1 METVKNLE
9 ELENAVVVSLSPSD
23 GGSPDVAT
31 FEQAF
36 GEHSELFGK
45 MRAKATK
52 RKAARQAKKITR
64 IENRGKRKAARQ
76 TVRAQQQE
84 ARQTRKD
91 VRKTRKVARKE
102 LEPVE
107 PEYEEP
113 QYEEPLYEEPEYEEP
128 IDEEYYEDAPVAEEE
143 EYYEEEY
150 APEGEEVEYFEGEE
164 GSSAEGNP
172 EIHSEIQGLTQKI
185 VWNKEAARRQAER
198 KNKIVDA
205 TKSMMEGGK
214 GQSINRK
221 DIRDNSSQI
230 KNCDMAIQKHQ
241 ARIKELQT
249 QLKKFGDHPH
259 VNEGYR
265 QAKSKLQKTKEGVQA
280 KATQAKVQ
288 ETLIDPNLDANI
300 GYQRIEV
307 PASNTERKVELKS
320 GFDGPEKIK
329 TLTPTTKLLI
339 GVAVVG
345 IALVVAKKYK
355 WL

>member
-23 GGSPDVAT
+23 GGAPDVAT

-36 GEHSELFGK
+36 GAHSELFGK
-45 MRAKATK
+45 MRAKSAK
-52 RKAARQAKKITR
+52 RKDARQAKKIKR

-76 TVRAQQQE
+76 SIRSQQQE

-113 QYEEPLYEEPEYEEP
+113 SYEEPTYEEPAYEEPEET
-128 IDEEYYEDAPVAEEE
+128 DEGYAEEE
-143 EYYEEEY
+143 YVEEEY

-185 VWNKEAARRQAER
+185 VWNKEAARRQTER

-265 QAKSKLQKTKEGVQA
+265 QAQSKLQKTKEGVQA

-320 GFDGPEKIK
+320 GFDGPAKIK

-345 IALVVAKKYK
+345 IAIVVAKKYK